1 MFNVLKEYNHKIQG
15 STYLFA
21 ANNLILSG
29 FFNDEF
35 LRGLSPLHPN
45 TSISKLLCFAVYQFV
60 AFTRKLAND
69 SFRYVSSNISNK
81 RELAATKHTILPSLI
96 MSPVITIEFII
107 IKLISARCIVL
118 MWAASITSRGCCIW
132 VTWCIPIASCIL
144 GVGVSSLCMAC
155 MRWGNSSIP
164 IVLRV
169 LSYEEATVLVKV
181 IWEKVHHKTICSTL
195 LGGGA

>member
-35 LRGLSPLHPN
+35 LHGLSPLHPN

-69 SFRYVSSNISNK
+69 SFRYVGSNISNK
-81 RELAATKHTILPSLI
+81 RELAATKHTILPSMI

-118 MWAASITSRGCCIW
+118 MWAASITSRGCCI
-132 VTWCIPIASCIL
+132 
-144 GVGVSSLCMAC
+144 
-155 MRWGNSSIP
+155 
-164 IVLRV
+164 
-169 LSYEEATVLVKV
+169 
-181 IWEKVHHKTICSTL
+181 
-195 LGGGA
+195 